1 MSFTTGLNIVIIL
14 CAAGVFVQSFRIE
27 PESRGKLRL
36 LSLGFLLMGVS
47 DFLKPV
53 SEALALGVDTAG
65 LLLMLGVGLR
75 VMLSQRPAKP
85 TG

>member
-53 SEALALGVDTAG
+53 SEALALGVEAAG
-65 LLLMLGVGLR
+65 LLIFLWVGVRALIAP
-75 VMLSQRPAKP
+75 QPAKP
-85 TG
+85 QG